1 MNTVPFIDLKPQ
13 YQALKQQIDSKIM
26 KVLEHGQFILGPEVK
41 ECEKDLAKFVGV
53 KHALTCSNGTDALQ
67 IAMMAVGFQPGD
79 EIITTP
85 FTFVATAEVPVLM
98 NVNPVFVD
106 IEMDTYNLKIE
117 DIEKKITKK
126 TKAIMP
132 VSLYGQMP
140 DMNALMQI
148 AEKHKLFIIEDGA
161 QSFGAEFDG
170 KKSGSFPHIGCT
182 SFFPAKPLGCFG
194 DGGAVFTDNDE
205 FAKAMEEIRTHG
217 QSARYHHSRIGM
229 NGRLDTIQCAVLTE
243 KLKRFPWELDQ
254 RNKYADR
261 YFDKLKQLE
270 PKIKLPRVL
279 KNRRS
284 AWAQY
289 TIMVDD
295 RENFAKH
302 LQSKGVPTSVHY
314 PTPVHQQPAYKQWAT
329 EALPNAEKAAKS
341 VISLPMYPDMTD
353 AIQDQVVEAILSF
366 YR

>member
-1 MNTVPFIDLKPQ
+1 MNSQNIKPT
-13 YQALKQQIDSKIM
+13 Y
-26 KVLEHGQFILGPEVK
+26 ILRFFFDYKAGGCLWSGNDAAYEKYGVGP
-41 ECEKDLAKFVGV
+41 L
-53 KHALTCSNGTDALQ
+53 DAT
-67 IAMMAVGFQPGD
+67 I
-79 EIITTP
+79 
-85 FTFVATAEVPVLM
+85 
-98 NVNPVFVD
+98 
-106 IEMDTYNLKIE
+106 YNLKG
-117 DIEKKITKK
+117 KI
-126 TKAIMP
+126 
-132 VSLYGQMP
+132 S
-140 DMNALMQI
+140 
-148 AEKHKLFIIEDGA
+148 H
-161 QSFGAEFDG
+161 
-170 KKSGSFPHIGCT
+170 
-182 SFFPAKPLGCFG
+182 
-194 DGGAVFTDNDE
+194 
-205 FAKAMEEIRTHG
+205 
-217 QSARYHHSRIGM
+217 
-229 NGRLDTIQCAVLTE
+229 
-243 KLKRFPWELDQ
+243 
-254 RNKYADR
+254 
-261 YFDKLKQLE
+261 E